1 MSLLHLTQREAEMKQ
16 RGFTLIELMVVLAII
31 GILVSVVMPSYRN
44 YVLESQREDVKA
56 KLLQVVQLQERFYQ
70 DNISYTQNMG
80 GSFNAGTGLGFTTNA
95 DGEWEI
101 DFNGV
106 ATYGIEIFLCADNT
120 IYPDLPNITQCFIA
134 VATPIGPSQDENR
147 FMGLLAADNR
157 GRKVLDFDQSQ
168 IRDWNGNVLPDA
180 MCPDCIAARV
190 NY

>member
-1 MSLLHLTQREAEMKQ
+1 LSLLHFTQQEAEMKQ
-16 RGFTLIELMVVLAII
+16 RGFTLIELMIVIAII

-70 DNISYTQNMG
+70 DNISYTQNMAG
-80 GSFNAGTGLGFTTNA
+80 TFNTGTGLGFTTN
-95 DGEWEI
+95 GNGQWEV
-101 DFNGV
+101 DFSGI
-106 ATYGIEIFLCADNT
+106 ATYGVEIFLCADNT

-134 VATPIGPSQDENR
+134 VATPIGPNQDENR

-157 GRKVLDFDQSQ
+157 GRKVLDFNQML
-168 IRDWNGNVLPDA
+168 IRDWNDNDLPDA